1 MPRKIDGNRRKHKQY
16 HGITWRFR
24 YTQGMSRYHL
34 VPSQPIAYNSSL
46 QQHCHDLGVLWD
58 SKRQRV
64 ARAYDLARAKRLK
77 QAFAR
82 RGITFTIIDRTTGK
96 QVASPAQVWLG
107 SSPYLMRIN
116 IALCIGLLL
125 LLGSYFFLA
134 PYYQN
139 NALPFGSR
147 PVIKDTTNL
156 VASAQKRALVPRAP
170 QQELLNEPQQ
180 WHYATGRQKY
190 QIEAV
195 ARYQLEARVLS
206 KKRYRYDRS
215 AALAPWD
222 MVLGWQEM
230 SDSNWLQHVSIDQRN
245 RWYYWRATD
254 AINANS
260 DIALRSAN
268 VHMIPAS
275 RTVRQ
280 SLNDIR
286 PHQLVRFEGFLVN
299 VESANGRFT
308 WRTSL
313 ARDDEGLGACEL
325 FWVTDVR
332 ILPQNYFVARGY

>member
-1 MPRKIDGNRRKHKQY
+1 
-16 HGITWRFR
+16 
-24 YTQGMSRYHL
+24 MSRYHL
-34 VPSQPIAYNSSL
+34 IPSQPIAYDSSL
-46 QQHCHDLGVLWD
+46 QQHCSDLGVLWD
-58 SKRQRV
+58 SKRQAL
-64 ARAYDLARAKRLK
+64 ARGYDLARAKRLK

-82 RGITFTIIDRTTGK
+82 RGITFTIIDITTGK
-96 QVASPAQVWLG
+96 QVPSSAQVWLG

-116 IALCIGLLL
+116 IALCIALLVI
-125 LLGSYFFLA
+125 LGGYFFLA
-134 PYYQN
+134 PYYHT

-147 PVIKDTTNL
+147 PLISHDATPLASSSHNDAIKG
-156 VASAQKRALVPRAP
+156 AIAPRAP
-170 QQELLNEPQQ
+170 QQQLLTTLQQ
-180 WHYATGRQKY
+180 WNYTAAKQNY
-190 QIEAV
+190 QVQAV
-195 ARYQLEARVLS
+195 AHYSLEARILS

-230 SDSNWLQHVSIDQRN
+230 SDEHWLQHVSIQQRN

-254 AINANS
+254 AIAARS

-268 VHMIPAS
+268 VHMIPAD
-275 RTVRQ
+275 RHIRQ
-280 SLNDIR
+280 SLHDIR

-299 VESANGRFT
+299 IEGLNGRFT

-332 ILPQNYFVARGY
+332 ILPQDYFLARD